1 MRTHQ
6 LFRRIRQRLA
16 KASPASHIR
25 GALLRRK
32 LTSAGILI
40 VHPGK
45 PPVQVVN
52 RGGKIVCENVAF
64 FPGVRLECWRGGC
77 IVIGNGTYLN
87 HDVEIVAE
95 REVRIGRDCK
105 IAWDVIIM
113 DTSQH
118 GIGMEPPVVS
128 PVVIEDNVWIGA
140 RAIILPGVTIGVGA
154 VIGAGAVVTRDVPAR
169 GIAVGNPARV
179 IRTY

>member
-1 MRTHQ
+1 MRVRQ
-6 LFRRIRQRLA
+6 LITQIRERLA
-16 KASPASHIR
+16 KASPAAHLR
-25 GALLRRK
+25 GALLGRK

-40 VHPGK
+40 VHAGK
-45 PPVQVVN
+45 PRVQIVN

-64 FPGVRLECWRGGC
+64 FPGVRLECLPGGC

-105 IAWDVIIM
+105 IAWDVVIM

-118 GIGMEPPVVS
+118 GIGTEPPVVR
-128 PVVIEDNVWIGA
+128 PVVIQDNVWIGA
-140 RAIILPGVTIGVGA
+140 RAIILPGVTIGTGA
-154 VIGAGAVVTRDVPAR
+154 VIGAGAVVTKDVPAR